1 MAKTYLET
9 STGFRYKFVKD
20 FADDFEILE
29 IFRGIESN
37 PLLEIDL
44 AKKLIGE
51 EGYIRL
57 KEHCTEDGRISTKR
71 MDAEITEIAL
81 SIDSLKK

>member
-9 STGFRYKFVKD
+9 STGFRFKFVNNFD
-20 FADDFEILE
+20 DDFEILE
-29 IFRGIESN
+29 LFRQIEDN

-51 EGYIRL
+51 DGYQKL
-57 KEHCTEDGRISTKR
+57 KEHCTVEGRVSSKK

-81 SIDSLKK
+81 SIDKLKK